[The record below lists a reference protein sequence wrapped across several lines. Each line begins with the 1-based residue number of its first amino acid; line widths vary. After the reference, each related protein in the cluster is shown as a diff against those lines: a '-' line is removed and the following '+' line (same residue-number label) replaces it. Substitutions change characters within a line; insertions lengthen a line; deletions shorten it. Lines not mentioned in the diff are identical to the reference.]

1 MIDTRIRASGWGKQ
15 KGKRP
20 EKDFVKNELQ
30 TPLRALMTILVSLTH
45 YNIVKKIIEFDFKID
60 QILLSA
66 STTGDLGSIKIKL
79 NPLFKQSRLE

>member
-20 EKDFVKNELQ
+20 EKDFVKYELQ
-30 TPLRALMTILVSLTH
+30 TPLRALMT
-45 YNIVKKIIEFDFKID
+45 KINEFDFKID

-66 STTGDLGSIKIKL
+66 STTRDLGSIKIKL